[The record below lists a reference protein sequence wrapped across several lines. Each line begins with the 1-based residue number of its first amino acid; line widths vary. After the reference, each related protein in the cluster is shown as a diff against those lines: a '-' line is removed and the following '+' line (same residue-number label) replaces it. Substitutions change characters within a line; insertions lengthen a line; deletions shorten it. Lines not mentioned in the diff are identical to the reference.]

1 MEEEE
6 EEELSQFVEEE
17 MRLAES
23 ECSAVQCRKAKESK
37 HVVQCSAVHCEQ
49 SFQV

>member
-23 ECSAVQCRKAKESK
+23 ECSAVQCRKVKEIRAYSA
-37 HVVQCSAVHCEQ
+37 VQCSAL
-49 SFQV
+49 